1 MGNPGFNE
9 TVRRSIATVLV
20 VVPFILLLM
29 LTALV
34 ALQSSL
40 QEPTKKGSVHHELLY
55 Q

>member
-20 VVPFILLLM
+20 VVPFILLL
-29 LTALV
+29 TALV